1 MKIFQKDSY
10 LLKIEYYPLYKFASN
25 WMILG
30 SLVTLIL
37 LESMIFTSAKL
48 TCEKN
53 ENNIIN
59 CQLERFATFV
69 NKDNTSIS
77 DPIEAKLIEKRPKGY
92 PLYEI
97 VIVTK
102 NDFFSLIP
110 NLDGNYKLSQAVVS
124 KINNFIGNP
133 NQKQLSVRYG
143 GETYHTFPR
152 IVLISLVIIGMYW
165 KFITKVVV
173 YTFDKESRMISIE
186 KKNTFGSAFV
196 QYSWDEILD
205 INIEKNTTGHIN
217 VSYST
222 MYRLVFILTNNQEAF
237 FTQDYPLSKAY
248 ARYIATNILDF
259 IHS

>member
-25 WMILG
+25 LMILG
-30 SLVTLIL
+30 SLVTLTL
-37 LESMIFTSAKL
+37 LESIIFTSAKL
-48 TCEKN
+48 TCERN

-77 DPIEAKLIEKRPKGY
+77 APIKAKLLEKRPKGY

-110 NLDGNYKLSQAVVS
+110 NLDSDYKLSQAVVS

-133 NQKQLSVRYG
+133 NQKQLSVGYRG
-143 GETYHTFPR
+143 KTYLTFPR
-152 IVLISLVIIGMYW
+152 IILISLAIIGMYW

-186 KKNTFGSAFV
+186 KKNTFGSVFV

-205 INIEKNTTGHIN
+205 INTEKNTTNKIN
-217 VSYST
+217 ISRSP
-222 MYRLVFILTNNQEAF
+222 MYRLVFILTNNQEVF
-237 FTQDYPLSKAY
+237 LTKDYPLSKAC
-248 ARYIATNILDF
+248 AKYITSNILDF
-259 IHS
+259 MHS